1 LPPVNNKFLIAVEN
15 FLEQK
20 NLPVN
25 TANSEKSGGD
35 AGFGDV
41 TFFDLILTQLKPF
54 WLEKQFRDILEI

>member
-1 LPPVNNKFLIAVEN
+1 MNK
-15 FLEQK
+15 
-20 NLPVN
+20 
-25 TANSEKSGGD
+25 ANSEKSGGD